1 MKRMM
6 MTMAMVVMMVSS
18 VSAKNMSSRPNCGK
32 QPVCTCCKHRDCR
45 QDKCQSKPAPVFGG
59 NRANKPMAVP
69 APNDQ
74 RPVEVGRPQT
84 APQSKGTVGH
94 VINSSHRSFGNLKR

>member
-1 MKRMM
+1 MM

-18 VSAKNMSSRPNCGK
+18 VSAKNMSDRPHCGK

-45 QDKCQSKPAPVFGG
+45 HDKCQPKPAPFCG
-59 NRANKPMAVP
+59 NRADKPVP
-69 APNDQ
+69 APAPNAQ

-84 APQSKGTVGH
+84 APQSPAFGKGTT
-94 VINSSHRSFGNLKR
+94 NTSQRSFGNMKR